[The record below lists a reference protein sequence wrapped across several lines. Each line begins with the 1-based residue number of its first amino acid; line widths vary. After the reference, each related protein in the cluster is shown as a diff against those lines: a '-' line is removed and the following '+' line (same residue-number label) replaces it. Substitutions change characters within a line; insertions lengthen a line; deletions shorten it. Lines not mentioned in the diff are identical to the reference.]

1 MNSVTKFAKT
11 SEKNEGEG
19 RNWLQLPRDVMFL
32 IFTKLG
38 AIGILYSAQ
47 SVCSSWRNLS
57 KESDL
62 FQFIDFRNPWHFL
75 DGNVIDAKKLS
86 KEAVDRSN
94 GNLIEISLEDIG
106 TDELLDYIVDKSSN
120 SIKCLRLLFCDQ
132 VSITGLIEFV
142 RKVPL
147 LEELE
152 LCHSPCSGELIEE
165 LGRSCLQLKCFKL
178 SCIAFRFMRVES
190 DEEAFAIAED
200 MTQLRRLQLFG
211 NKLTNNGL
219 EAILDEC
226 THLEYLDLR
235 RCFNIDLRGD
245 LEKKCVERV
254 KTVRFPNDLCDDFE
268 YEFVE

>member
-1 MNSVTKFAKT
+1 MKSAKT
-11 SEKNEGEG
+11 SEKKEES

-38 AIGILYSAQ
+38 AISILYSAQ
-47 SVCSSWRNLS
+47 SVCSSWRNFS

-62 FQFIDFRNPWHFL
+62 FRSIDFRNPWEFL
-75 DGNVIDAKKLS
+75 DENVIDVKKLA
-86 KEAVDRSN
+86 KEAVVRSDRK
-94 GNLIEISLEDIG
+94 LIEISLEDFC
-106 TDELLDYIVDKSSN
+106 TDDLLDYIVEKSSN
-120 SIKCLRLLFCDQ
+120 SIKCLRLLFCDE
-132 VSITGLIEFV
+132 VSITSLIEFV
-142 RKVPL
+142 RKNSL
-147 LEELE
+147 LEEFE

-165 LGRSCLQLKCFKL
+165 LGRTCLQLKCFRL
-178 SCIAFRFMRVES
+178 SCVAFRFMRVES
-190 DEEAFAIAED
+190 DEEAFAIAEF

-235 RCFNIDLRGD
+235 RCFNVDLRGD

-254 KTVRFPNDLCDDFE
+254 KTVRFPNDLCDDYE
-268 YEFVE
+268 YELVE